1 MSACI
6 TLRYL
11 CHTCDPYGTLDFT
24 DPDILTFFP
33 QKVLSEILK
42 DWIAPPEK
50 VFSSSLG
57 KPLTQAFIL

>member
-11 CHTCDPYGTLDFT
+11 CHTCDPYGTLDLT

-33 QKVLSEILK
+33 QKVLSEILESF
-42 DWIAPPEK
+42 P
-50 VFSSSLG
+50 SG
-57 KPLTQAFIL
+57 